1 MSLDFNIIKLSF
13 GALVLVGFFFVVT
26 LMIVYPE
33 AKTEALLILVGQL
46 SAGFILVLRHVFQ
59 SKTEKKI

>member
-1 MSLDFNIIKLSF
+1 MSLDFNIIKVTF
-13 GALVLVGFFFVVT
+13 GSVVLVGFFFVVT
-26 LMIVYPE
+26 LMIIYPE
-33 AKTEALLILVGQL
+33 TKTEAFLILVGQL

>member
-1 MSLDFNIIKLSF
+1 MNLDFNIIKLTF
-13 GALVLVGFFFVVT
+13 GSLVLVGFFFVIT
-26 LMIVYPE
+26 IIMFLPD
-33 AKTEALLILVGQL
+33 KTNDVILVLVGQL

>member
-26 LMIVYPE
+26 LMIVYPDS
-33 AKTEALLILVGQL
+33 KTEALLILVGQL

-59 SKTEKKI
+59 AKTEKKI